1 MGEINSILKST
12 KKKLGLNPDE
22 STEFDADLIDAI
34 NSAISVLTQV
44 GIGSNM
50 GFTIHDETQTWDEL
64 LEEDPRFNMA
74 KTYVFDRC
82 RLIFD
87 TSSMSSYVLQSI
99 QDRIREF
106 EWRLNVAAESPKSFP
121 PFEPGG

>member
-1 MGEINSILKST
+1 MEAYDSILKSVR
-12 KKKLGLNPDE
+12 KKLGLDPENG
-22 STEFDADLIDAI
+22 TEFDADLIDFI

-50 GFTIHDETQTWDEL
+50 GYAIQDDSQTWSEFLGD
-64 LEEDPRFNMA
+64 DPRLNMA

-82 RLIFD
+82 RLAFD
-87 TSSMSSYVLQSI
+87 TSSMSSYVLSSI

-106 EWRLNVAAESPKSFP
+106 EWRLNVAAESPMSFP
-121 PFEPGG
+121 PME